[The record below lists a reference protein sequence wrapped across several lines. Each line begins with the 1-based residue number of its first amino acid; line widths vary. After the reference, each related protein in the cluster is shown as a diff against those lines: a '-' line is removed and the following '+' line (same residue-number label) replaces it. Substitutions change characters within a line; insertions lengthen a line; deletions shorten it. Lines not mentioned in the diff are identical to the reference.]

1 VHIAS
6 DRNLHDVRFPVQ
18 WVIRPG
24 ADVDPDYRGYAG
36 QVAGG
41 VLQSGDEVV
50 VLPSGQR
57 TRVAAIDA
65 FEGSLERAFPPMSV
79 TVSLEDDVDV
89 SRGDVICGV
98 EAAPAPA
105 RDLVADLCW
114 MADAPL
120 RPRGR
125 YAIKSTT
132 RSVRALVE
140 AVEHRVEIDTLR
152 HDATATELELNDI
165 GRVRLRTSE
174 PLVVDPYDRNRSTGS
189 FILIDEASNDT
200 VGAGMVV
207 GANA

>member
-1 VHIAS
+1 
-6 DRNLHDVRFPVQ
+6 
-18 WVIRPG
+18 
-24 ADVDPDYRGYAG
+24 
-36 QVAGG
+36 
-41 VLQSGDEVV
+41 
-50 VLPSGQR
+50 
-57 TRVAAIDA
+57 
-65 FEGSLERAFPPMSV
+65 
-79 TVSLEDDVDV
+79 
-89 SRGDVICGV
+89 
-98 EAAPAPA
+98 
-105 RDLVADLCW
+105 